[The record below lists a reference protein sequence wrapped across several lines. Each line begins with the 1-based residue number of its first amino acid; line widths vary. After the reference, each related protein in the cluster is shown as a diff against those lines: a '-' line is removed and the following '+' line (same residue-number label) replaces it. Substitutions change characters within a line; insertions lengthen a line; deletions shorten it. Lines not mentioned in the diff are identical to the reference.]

1 MIVWHKK
8 LEVRHQNCAV
18 EAEAWHGSGM
28 FSRVGTFIAYVCA
41 CAYIVMIF
49 TIILLLLLYLVWLK
63 LARFCETYVC
73 IFVVDKAETTLII
86 FVISSIKV
94 YQKKL

>member
-1 MIVWHKK
+1 MIAWHKK

-28 FSRVGTFIAYVCA
+28 FSCVGTCIAYVCA

-49 TIILLLLLYLVWLK
+49 TIILV
-63 LARFCETYVC
+63 T
-73 IFVVDKAETTLII
+73 IIVVVSSLIEAGTI
-86 FVISSIKV
+86 
-94 YQKKL
+94 L